1 MAKYDRCTSLPVTI
15 GGGRL
20 ATLWAGAAYGAAY
33 RGDDGAFYKSNGECW
48 RQMVEVPLVPEE
60 VVPAKS
66 ESQRRK
72 YDGCTSLTVPSGG
85 GRTAILWAGAVCR
98 GDDDVSYR
106 SDGHVWRLMEEDHPP
121 VPEEVVP
128 AKSES
133 QRRKETPMCTGVL
146 DYFPDALAAVARAS
160 RVGNDKHNP
169 GQPLH
174 WARDKSN
181 DHADCVVRHMA
192 TRTEIES
199 ESGETHAVHALWWA
213 LAMVQEMEEKRLGI
227 PPRVTPV

>member
-1 MAKYDRCTSLPVTI
+1 MRKDELCPRCGAWKGTANTICENCYQKELEADAALDPRINVLMFPLKKKSLLDGMTS
-15 GGGRL
+15 
-20 ATLWAGAAYGAAY
+20 
-33 RGDDGAFYKSNGECW
+33 
-48 RQMVEVPLVPEE
+48 EE
-60 VVPAKS
+60 
-66 ESQRRK
+66 RK
-72 YDGCTSLTVPSGG
+72 QYPIVSGC
-85 GRTAILWAGAVCR
+85 
-98 GDDDVSYR
+98 
-106 SDGHVWRLMEEDHPP
+106 
-121 VPEEVVP
+121 
-128 AKSES
+128 
-133 QRRKETPMCTGVL
+133 L
-146 DYFPDALAAVARAS
+146 DYFRDALLEVS
-160 RVGNDKHNP
+160 HVSWLGNQKHNP

>member
-85 GRTAILWAGAVCR
+85 GRTATLWAAAVCR

-133 QRRKETPMCTGVL
+133 QRRKETPMCTGAL
-146 DYFPDALAAVARAS
+146 DYFPDALAAVA
-160 RVGNDKHNP
+160 
-169 GQPLH
+169 
-174 WARDKSN
+174 
-181 DHADCVVRHMA
+181 RHMA